1 MSIYHGANVC
11 LAECLNSASRRFQPA
26 EGHFTGLLRV
36 KTDCETDGLSAAL
49 ENRNIRNPPTWRD
62 VGAVACAGNH
72 HVGLV
77 SGVEGFTRAGKD
89 I

>member
-1 MSIYHGANVC
+1 MLEGAFNQQKAI
-11 LAECLNSASRRFQPA
+11 LQASFVI
-26 EGHFTGLLRV
+26 V

-62 VGAVACAGNH
+62 IGAVACAGNYY
-72 HVGLV
+72 VGLV
-77 SGVEGFTRAGKD
+77 RGVEGFTRAGKD